1 MLSATTDG
9 RSPRDDASPSLHSI
23 YGMTA
28 CQHAEIAWRDA
39 TAVKPSQQLQ
49 QRHDHDLH
57 WQTKR
62 PITIETVVMAG
73 YSRTNRHM
81 TMSLRVRA
89 VYLYIHAIETVNVKS
104 HLRCHR
110 LSLPQSFSRD
120 LKLISFTNP
129 FLHSLPG
136 SIWTAF
142 VHTQL
147 FSPR

>member
-1 MLSATTDG
+1 VLSATTGG
-9 RSPRDDASPSLHSI
+9 RSSRDDASPSLHSI

-28 CQHAEIAWRDA
+28 CQHAAIAWRDA

-57 WQTKR
+57 GQCIENDYDRDRRDGWQD
-62 PITIETVVMAG
+62 TVVLTDNVTASTG
-73 YSRTNRHM
+73 CIFVRPRNRNCERH
-81 TMSLRVRA
+81 
-89 VYLYIHAIETVNVKS
+89 S
-104 HLRCHR
+104 HLRSHR
-110 LSLPQSFSRD
+110 LSLPQSFSPD

-129 FLHSLPG
+129 FVHSLPG